1 MDSLMDNYALYSF
14 EKLQLL
20 QPHTNPQGIFKKGL
34 EYFIQ
39 CSNLDVKPINSK
51 RTSIFEV
58 FDKEICVLGCKIVLV
73 SSVPDE
79 AIQMTTRTFEQI
91 TNLYGNPL
99 SIIDFNKQ
107 LALLLPIKF
116 PRLWIDFNHDT
127 QNWEAK
133 VERSLSEGELNVL
146 ENKLSLLCGYETSLT
161 CTIDLDLNLKF
172 EHKFHDT
179 LSISISKHS
188 SLNYSKSLFRKWEE
202 DEQFWSDNKA
212 NLFHNDKNPETED
225 QKVKRANCLING
237 KYGEA
242 HNIRNYLT
250 LFNEI
255 QIVIPIETSYDK
267 LLYSL
272 NITEEELV
280 KLVEMNRV
288 KLIFPHSI
296 ERYKKSLLENVVDI
310 NPHGILLSRELA
322 FNTVSD
328 LKRRNPI
335 VFLPSNNEEKQQILS
350 DMIRLSIDIKNINE
364 KMWLYGFIEELS
376 ITWSNMHESLSV
388 RGANGT
394 FNLGLGPTIN
404 NLINKYTGKNYLVE
418 IMAASQSI
426 EWAAANNAVLCPVGP
441 LANNEINLAYLYSG
455 VRKDWNLDI
464 VTSPNIA
471 TDGILTIA
479 NYVSV
484 LELAESFNGR
494 EIEQFRQLLVN
505 MTNNNSPEE
514 INITINEFNQSV
526 KSYERNVKRLNTWDV
541 KGITLDTA
549 IDLTNTAVPF
559 AGFITKQL
567 GRVLNHAGEKNDSIG
582 NIIQQVNSK
591 IHRTNPNVIL
601 VSGMR
606 DKIKDLL

>member
-1 MDSLMDNYALYSF
+1 
-14 EKLQLL
+14 
-20 QPHTNPQGIFKKGL
+20 
-34 EYFIQ
+34 
-39 CSNLDVKPINSK
+39 
-51 RTSIFEV
+51 
-58 FDKEICVLGCKIVLV
+58 
-73 SSVPDE
+73 
-79 AIQMTTRTFEQI
+79 
-91 TNLYGNPL
+91 
-99 SIIDFNKQ
+99 
-107 LALLLPIKF
+107 
-116 PRLWIDFNHDT
+116 
-127 QNWEAK
+127 
-133 VERSLSEGELNVL
+133 
-146 ENKLSLLCGYETSLT
+146 
-161 CTIDLDLNLKF
+161 
-172 EHKFHDT
+172 
-179 LSISISKHS
+179 
-188 SLNYSKSLFRKWEE
+188 
-202 DEQFWSDNKA
+202 
-212 NLFHNDKNPETED
+212 
-225 QKVKRANCLING
+225 
-237 KYGEA
+237 
-242 HNIRNYLT
+242 
-250 LFNEI
+250 
-255 QIVIPIETSYDK
+255 
-267 LLYSL
+267 
-272 NITEEELV
+272 
-280 KLVEMNRV
+280 
-288 KLIFPHSI
+288 
-296 ERYKKSLLENVVDI
+296 
-310 NPHGILLSRELA
+310 
-322 FNTVSD
+322 
-328 LKRRNPI
+328 
-335 VFLPSNNEEKQQILS
+335 
-350 DMIRLSIDIKNINE
+350 MIRLSIDIKNINE

-471 TDGILTIA
+471 TEGILTIA

-514 INITINEFNQSV
+514 INNTINEFNQSV